1 MFDMMAHLKDLD
13 TRIDNIK
20 TYNAFFSIVN
30 SISKD
35 KCPYDPYVMVFG
47 LLTFL
52 FYEGKLALKK
62 IDANAIITFY
72 MKLIAETMEVQLSF
86 DDARELTYYLLEKM
100 QNKGS
105 GFDLT
110 FYSLKYKSE
119 REKKTKLIEI
129 KLDEKADKIYYYIT
143 NEGVDFY
150 LKTKEF
156 IDESQ
161 VTTSLLIFRAQ
172 IRSGS
177 FGNALETVRE
187 LKIRVHRRLDQ
198 KKELLD
204 LLLYSRGEESE
215 KYRKYHQDVSLL
227 FDEEEALFKDVSELL
242 TKVREEYLD
251 KINRKLLTRKD
262 EDSLSTLTRIDQE
275 MKETV
280 FLHKTLLNEAASL
293 PREKERIR
301 LMRLNSAFSVRFSFE
316 KELEKLITE
325 NANPEGLK
333 FFFEPLLI
341 ANVKKSFNILKVF
354 TPQKIASVIE
364 GTDEESENI
373 EVKSPTEK
381 FDDVV
386 NRRIGSNFRFYVMS
400 LLRLLG
406 KTDSFDLNDWALA
419 LYEWQGAEAVKNA
432 DFIAFIIQLNHFE
445 RQGKER
451 VINIEAARL
460 KPGSKTFAEKFD
472 ASYIESLLSELA
484 PTSLAEI
491 RIRPQP
497 DNDIDLAYGIK
508 ITNLIFR
515 GVSNDFE

>member
-227 FDEEEALFKDVSELL
+227 FDEE
-242 TKVREEYLD
+242 
-251 KINRKLLTRKD
+251 
-262 EDSLSTLTRIDQE
+262 
-275 MKETV
+275 
-280 FLHKTLLNEAASL
+280 
-293 PREKERIR
+293 
-301 LMRLNSAFSVRFSFE
+301 
-316 KELEKLITE
+316 
-325 NANPEGLK
+325 
-333 FFFEPLLI
+333 
-341 ANVKKSFNILKVF
+341 
-354 TPQKIASVIE
+354 
-364 GTDEESENI
+364 
-373 EVKSPTEK
+373 
-381 FDDVV
+381 
-386 NRRIGSNFRFYVMS
+386 
-400 LLRLLG
+400 
-406 KTDSFDLNDWALA
+406 
-419 LYEWQGAEAVKNA
+419 
-432 DFIAFIIQLNHFE
+432 
-445 RQGKER
+445 
-451 VINIEAARL
+451 
-460 KPGSKTFAEKFD
+460 
-472 ASYIESLLSELA
+472 
-484 PTSLAEI
+484 
-491 RIRPQP
+491 
-497 DNDIDLAYGIK
+497 
-508 ITNLIFR
+508 
-515 GVSNDFE
+515 

>member
-1 MFDMMAHLKDLD
+1 
-13 TRIDNIK
+13 
-20 TYNAFFSIVN
+20 
-30 SISKD
+30 
-35 KCPYDPYVMVFG
+35 
-47 LLTFL
+47 
-52 FYEGKLALKK
+52 
-62 IDANAIITFY
+62 
-72 MKLIAETMEVQLSF
+72 
-86 DDARELTYYLLEKM
+86 
-100 QNKGS
+100 
-105 GFDLT
+105 
-110 FYSLKYKSE
+110 
-119 REKKTKLIEI
+119 
-129 KLDEKADKIYYYIT
+129 
-143 NEGVDFY
+143 
-150 LKTKEF
+150 
-156 IDESQ
+156 
-161 VTTSLLIFRAQ
+161 
-172 IRSGS
+172 
-177 FGNALETVRE
+177 
-187 LKIRVHRRLDQ
+187 
-198 KKELLD
+198 
-204 LLLYSRGEESE
+204 
-215 KYRKYHQDVSLL
+215 
-227 FDEEEALFKDVSELL
+227 
-242 TKVREEYLD
+242 
-251 KINRKLLTRKD
+251 
-262 EDSLSTLTRIDQE
+262 

>member
-1 MFDMMAHLKDLD
+1 MFDLMEHLKDLD

-20 TYNAFFSIVN
+20 SYNAFFAIAN

-62 IDANAIITFY
+62 IDVSSIIDFY
-72 MKLIAETMEVQLSF
+72 RKLIAETMDAELSL
-86 DDARELTYYLLEKM
+86 DDARDLTYYLLEKM

-105 GFDLT
+105 GFDLK

-119 REKKTKLIEI
+119 REKKTKLIDM

-143 NEGVDFY
+143 NEGLDFY

-198 KKELLD
+198 KNELLD
-204 LLLYSRGEESE
+204 LLLYGQGEESE
-215 KYRKYHQDVSLL
+215 KYRKYHNEVSLL
-227 FDEEEALFKDVSELL
+227 FDEEAALFNDVSELL

-251 KINRKLLTRKD
+251 KINKKMLTRKD
-262 EDSLSTLTRIDQE
+262 EDSLTTLTKIDQE

-301 LMRLNSAFSVRFSFE
+301 LMRLNSAFSVRFGFE
-316 KELEKLITE
+316 QELEKLISQNT
-325 NANPEGLK
+325 NPEGLK
-333 FFFEPLLI
+333 FFFEPLLMP
-341 ANVKKSFNILKVF
+341 NVKKTFNILKVF
-354 TPQKIASVIE
+354 ASQKVTAATEDADDEIE
-364 GTDEESENI
+364 DLEE
-373 EVKSPTEK
+373 KPYTEK

-386 NRRIGSNFRFYVMS
+386 NARVGSNFTFYVMS
-400 LLRLLG
+400 LLNLLAE
-406 KTDSFDLNDWALA
+406 TSHFDLNDWALN
-419 LYEWQGAEAVKNA
+419 LHEIQGPEAVKNA
-432 DFIAFIIQLNHFE
+432 DFISFIIQLNQFE
-445 RQGKER
+445 KQGKER
-451 VINIEAARL
+451 VINLNAVRL
-460 KPGSKTFAEKFD
+460 KSKSETIEEKFD
-472 ASYIESLLSELA
+472 NAYLESLLSQLA
-484 PTSLAEI
+484 PRSLAEI
-491 RIRPQP
+491 RILPEP
-497 DNDIDLAYGIK
+497 ENDIELGYGIK
-508 ITNLIFR
+508 VTNLLFR
-515 GVSNDFE
+515 GVSNDYE